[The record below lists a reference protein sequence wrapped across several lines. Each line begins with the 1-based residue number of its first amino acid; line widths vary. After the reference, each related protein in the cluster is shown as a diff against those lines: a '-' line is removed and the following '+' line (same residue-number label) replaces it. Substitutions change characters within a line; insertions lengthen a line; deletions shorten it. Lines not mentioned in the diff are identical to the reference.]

1 MHSFIKNSERELK
14 NKFEL
19 IDDIV
24 EFNLKKVI
32 EAMRDAHLS
41 DYHFNWNT
49 GYGYDDAGREITEK
63 IYALVLN
70 KEDAIVRTQ
79 ISSGTHAISLM
90 LTGLVAPGNTV
101 VSITGKPY
109 DTLDSTFGIRDSKG
123 LNLKKIGAIYKQVE
137 LIDGH
142 FNIDKIRD
150 ELFHCPEF
158 IYIQRSP
165 GYSWRNDFSVSTIN
179 AMILEIKK
187 LSPGTIVLLDN
198 CYGEL
203 TEKEEPI
210 ADVIAGSLIK
220 NPGGG
225 IALGGGYIAGRHD
238 LIEQISERLTAPGV
252 GKEIGLTFGQ
262 TRNIL
267 QGLFMAPKVVGGAMK
282 GALLVGNVFEK
293 LGYRVTPK
301 SSQSNGHIIQAIELG
316 TKEKLLKFCE
326 AVQSS
331 APVNSFVKPIPAPM
345 PGYDD
350 EVIMAAGTFIQ
361 GSSIE
366 MSADGPVKPP
376 YNVYFQGGLCYEHVK
391 IALKEILNSLYESD
405 HQSDYRS

>member
-1 MHSFIKNSERELK
+1 MQSYIKKSESELK
-14 NKFEL
+14 EKFEL
-19 IDDIV
+19 IDEVV
-24 EFNLKKVI
+24 EYNLSKI
-32 EAMRDAHLS
+32 IRAMKDARLS

-63 IYALVLN
+63 IYASVLE

-90 LTGLVAPGNTV
+90 LTGLVGPGDTI

-109 DTLDSTFGIRDSKG
+109 DTLDATFGIRESKG
-123 LNLKKIGAIYKQVE
+123 FNLMKIGARYKEVD
-137 LIDGH
+137 LLDGH
-142 FNIDKIRD
+142 FDIAKIEK
-150 ELFHCPEF
+150 ELSLQPEF
-158 IYIQRSP
+158 VYIQRSP
-165 GYSWRNDFSVSTIN
+165 GYSWRSDFSVSTMN
-179 AMILEIKK
+179 DMILRIKDIC
-187 LSPGTIVLLDN
+187 PDTIVLLDN

-210 ADVIAGSLIK
+210 ADVLAGSLIK

-225 IALGGGYIAGRHD
+225 IALGGGYIAGRED
-238 LIEQISERLTAPGV
+238 LIERISERLTAPGV
-252 GKEIGLTFGQ
+252 GKEIGLTYGQ

-282 GALLVGNVFEK
+282 GALLVGDVFEK
-293 LGYRVTPK
+293 LGYKVTPK
-301 SSQSNGHIIQAIELG
+301 PSQSSGHIIQAIELG
-316 TKEKLLKFCE
+316 SKERLLKFCE
-326 AVQSS
+326 GVQSS

-345 PGYDD
+345 PGYED

-391 IALKEILNSLYESD
+391 IALKEILELLD
-405 HQSDYRS
+405 HLG

>member
-1 MHSFIKNSERELK
+1 MHSYIKHSESELK
-14 NKFEL
+14 DKFEQ
-19 IDDIV
+19 IDEVV
-24 EFNLKKVI
+24 EHNLSKI
-32 EAMRDAHLS
+32 ICAMRATHLS
-41 DYHFNWNT
+41 DYHFYWNT

-63 IYALVLN
+63 IYAMVFG

-90 LTGLVAPGNTV
+90 LTGLVGPGNTI

-109 DTLDSTFGIRDSKG
+109 DTLDATFGIRDSKG
-123 LNLKKIGAIYKQVE
+123 LNLMKIGAKYKE
-137 LIDGH
+137 INLLNGCFDIAKIDAALSG
-142 FNIDKIRD
+142 N
-150 ELFHCPEF
+150 PEF
-158 IYIQRSP
+158 VYIQRSP
-165 GYSWRNDFSVSTIN
+165 GYSWRSDFSVSAIDDV
-179 AMILEIKK
+179 ILRIKEK
-187 LSPGTIVLLDN
+187 SPDTIVLLDN

-203 TEKEEPI
+203 TEKQEPI

-225 IALGGGYIAGRHD
+225 IALGGGYIAGRRD
-238 LIEQISERLTAPGV
+238 LIERISERLTAPGV

-267 QGLFMAPKVVGGAMK
+267 QGLFMAPNVVGGAMK
-282 GALLVGNVFEK
+282 GALLVGDVFEK
-293 LGYRVTPK
+293 LGYNVTPR

-316 TKEKLLKFCE
+316 SREKLVKFCE
-326 AVQSS
+326 GVQSS

-345 PGYDD
+345 PGYED

-376 YNVYFQGGLCYEHVK
+376 YNVYFQGGLCYQHIK
-391 IALKEILNSLYESD
+391 IALKEILELLG
-405 HQSDYRS
+405 HPL

>member
-1 MHSFIKNSERELK
+1 MHPFIKNSEIELK
-14 NKFEL
+14 DKFHHIEE
-19 IDDIV
+19 IV
-24 EFNLKKVI
+24 QHNLGKVLQ
-32 EAMRDAHLS
+32 AMRENHLS

-63 IYALVLN
+63 IYAHVFQ

-90 LTGLVAPGNTV
+90 LTGLIEPQNTI

-123 LNLKKIGAIYKQVE
+123 INLKKIGAIYREVA
-137 LIDGH
+137 LSDGH
-142 FNIDKIRD
+142 FHYDRIRE
-150 ELFHCPEF
+150 ELRSFPEF
-158 IYIQRSP
+158 VYIQRSP
-165 GYSWRNDFSVSTIN
+165 GYSWRSDFSVSTIN
-179 AMILEIKK
+179 QMIMNIKD
-187 LSPGTIVLLDN
+187 LSPSTTVLLDN

-203 TEKEEPI
+203 TETEEPL
-210 ADVIAGSLIK
+210 ADVLAGSLIK

-225 IALGGGYIAGRHD
+225 IVLGGGYIAGRED
-238 LIEQISERLTAPGV
+238 LIEKISERLTAPGV

-267 QGLFMAPKVVGGAMK
+267 QGLFMAPKVVGEAMK
-282 GALLVGNVFEK
+282 GALLVGKVFES
-293 LGYRVTPK
+293 LGYHVTPK
-301 SSQSNGHIIQAIELG
+301 SSESNGHIIQAIRLE
-316 TKEKLLKFCE
+316 TEERLLKFCE
-326 AVQSS
+326 AVQSC

-366 MSADGPVKPP
+366 MSADGPVRPP
-376 YNVYFQGGLCYEHVK
+376 YNVYFQGGLCYEHIK
-391 IALKEILNSLYESD
+391 IALNEILKTLVFSENS
-405 HQSDYRS
+405 